1 MAVMRTLLVL
11 AGLLLVLGLASSS
24 VYTVDRAEYVYLT
37 QFGRHVVTHDGATDA
52 GLHVKW
58 PWPVQ
63 SVQRF
68 DQRLQ
73 VFDLPGTELLTHDPK
88 GRTIDRTLTVDA
100 YVCWR
105 VAGADGVDRFIRTVG
120 TPERARAVLGQ
131 RVGSRLG
138 AEIGNL
144 SLDDLISV
152 APAAA
157 VEERMERLR
166 RRLLDGRGDAAGG
179 GTAESLKELAR
190 DAYGVELVD
199 VRLRRFNH
207 PAQVRDAI
215 FDRIR
220 SERNKKVADY
230 QSEGA
235 KLAEDIKS
243 LAEREARDLLT
254 EARSKEQRLRR
265 EAEVKADAIRNQAHA
280 KDREFYA
287 FLQKLEAYQRMLG
300 DSKDVLLLSSK
311 HEMFD
316 LLLKPPRPTPAAPPG
331 KLATPALPRDPG
343 KGGSQ

>member
-1 MAVMRTLLVL
+1 MR
-11 AGLLLVLGLASSS
+11 LLLVVGLFL
-24 VYTVDRAEYVYLT
+24 VLLLLTTCVFTVDRAEYVYVT
-37 QFGRHVVTHDGATDA
+37 QFGRHLYTLDGATEA

-73 VFDLPGTELLTHDPK
+73 AFDLPGAELLTHDPK
-88 GRTIDRTLTVDA
+88 GRTIDRTITVDA

-105 VAGADGVDRFIRTVG
+105 IAGKDSVDRFIRTVG
-120 TPERARAVLGQ
+120 TPDRAQKILGQ
-131 RVGSRLG
+131 RVSSRLG

-144 SLDDLISV
+144 SLDDLVSV

-166 RRLLDGRGDAAGG
+166 RRLLRGDQSPKGDAGG
-179 GTAESLKELAR
+179 TESLQELAR
-190 DAYGVELVD
+190 DAYGVDLVD

-207 PAQVRDAI
+207 PPQVRDAI

-243 LAEREARDLLT
+243 LAEREARDILT
-254 EARSKEQRLRR
+254 EARGQEQRLRK

-280 KDREFYA
+280 RDREFYA
-287 FLQKLEAYQRMLG
+287 FLQKLEAYKSMLG

-311 HEMFD
+311 HELFD
-316 LLLKPPRPTPAAPPG
+316 LLLKPPRANGPTQQAPP
-331 KLATPALPRDPG
+331 LVSPVPSQEPA
-343 KGGSQ
+343 KSGGP